1 MSSSGPPY
9 KTPRLKTFAQET
21 MFPDAEAYH
30 QFMVDIHRRDP
41 IETVLWRL
49 RDLLMTG
56 YENAALACSD
66 PCIRA
71 LLESIHACMPGYE
84 NGEEESPY
92 AFAWQAAYIYAKLEI
107 SNTRKATLRIECCL
121 TDDPAIEDCV
131 GIICI
136 DFNAAGISIGATTD
150 S

>member
-21 MFPDAEAYH
+21 TFSNAEAYH
-30 QFMVDIHRRDP
+30 QFMVAINKRNP

-56 YENAALACSD
+56 YENAVLACSD

-71 LLESIHACMPGYE
+71 ILENIHACMPGSE

-92 AFAWQAAYIYAKLEI
+92 AFAWKAAYIYAKLET
-107 SNTRKATLRIECCL
+107 SDTRNATLRIDFYL
-121 TDDPAIEDCV
+121 TDDPATEDCV
-131 GIICI
+131 GVICI
-136 DFNAAGISIGATTD
+136 GFNAAGVSTGTIAD